1 MSKIY
6 DALENAQKEGAA
18 GRIPVESPPPPSI
31 SLPVDRQRGNAEID
45 MSQEMIALYQMITAS
60 LPDIDHRSVL
70 IVGSRSN
77 EGASTI
83 ARELA
88 KAASLRLEKN
98 VLLIDLDRSRPEQH
112 IYTRFK
118 TENTT
123 GEQSSESVVAASQD
137 STENDLHQVEESS
150 LFVMPL
156 FQKTMVTAR
165 TLESAKSVTFWE
177 PLKKRFDLIIVDSPP
192 VMLFP
197 DGPAIVSKV
206 DGVILVVEAEK
217 TKWQVALSVK
227 EKIIKSG
234 GNIIGTVFNK
244 RKYYIPDFIYKH
256 L

>member
-6 DALENAQKEGAA
+6 DALENAQKESAA
-18 GRIPVESPPPPSI
+18 SSIPVEIPPPPSI
-31 SLPVDRQRGNAEID
+31 SLPVDHQRASAEID
-45 MSQEMIALYQMITAS
+45 MSQEMIALYQTIAAS
-60 LPDIDHRSVL
+60 LPDTDHRSVL

-118 TENTT
+118 TENNTAK
-123 GEQSSESVVAASQD
+123 QSSEEVATTSED
-137 STENDLHQVEESS
+137 SIESDLHQVEESS
-150 LFVMPL
+150 LYIMPL
-156 FQKTMVTAR
+156 FQKTMVTVR
-165 TLESAKSVTFWE
+165 TLESAKSVSFWE

-192 VMLFP
+192 VILFP

-217 TKWQVALSVK
+217 TKWQVALRVK

-234 GNIIGTVFNK
+234 GNIIGIVFNK
-244 RKYYIPDFIYKH
+244 RKYYIPDFIYKY